1 MQRKLGSKRMDSIKL
16 LLMILP
22 FLVLVFV
29 FSYLAHYEASH

>member
-22 FLVLVFV
+22 FLEIGR
-29 FSYLAHYEASH
+29 AHV